1 MSCQLRFR
9 PLSKWG
15 QPDTA
20 VQASPFVA
28 SWDSTLD
35 LLRREVEMLS
45 DKPWPLCVIEVDV
58 PESSIRQ
65 DGNMAARAVVH
76 SQRVAA
82 SFDSRYGPL
91 RYECGTFDG
100 TYNYPGWRSNVRA
113 IALGL
118 EALRKVVRYGIA
130 HRGEQYTGW
139 AALGPGAPIAMGRG
153 MTVDEAAQV
162 IVDCSNDPMLGA
174 FEVLQQWR
182 EYGDRYYRAA
192 AKIHHPDTGG
202 DAETFRRLTEAR
214 DVLQGA
220 HA

>member
-15 QPDTA
+15 QPDDTP
-20 VQASPFVA
+20 QSSPFVA

-45 DKPWPLCVIEVDV
+45 DKAWPMCVIEVDV

-76 SQRVAA
+76 SHRVAV

-100 TYNYPGWRSNVRA
+100 TYSYPGWRSNVRA

-118 EALRKVVRYGIA
+118 EALRKFVRYGIA
-130 HRGEQYTGW
+130 RRGEQYTGW

-153 MTVDEAAQV
+153 MTLDEARS
-162 IVDCSNDPMLGA
+162 ILHEFWHG
-174 FEVLQQWR
+174 EVGERDDWPKL
-182 EYGDRYYRAA
+182 YRRA
-192 AKIHHPDTGG
+192 AKIHHPDVGG
-202 DAETFRRLTEAR
+202 DSAKFARITEAY
-214 DVLQGA
+214 DLLE
-220 HA
+220 HTT